1 MFKKQKKQ
9 INMQI
14 RISVVCWDKFSL
26 GPICEAAGPD
36 SPPLSFEYIPLFIK
50 RILSQKCRN
59 AQRSHT
65 FIQRVFQMFPKISN
79 DQRRAGA
86 VLSDSLGNVSDM
98 VIFFN

>member
-1 MFKKQKKQ
+1 MLNQFQ
-9 INMQI
+9 IEEINIQI
-14 RISVVCWDKFSL
+14 QISVACWDKFSL

-65 FIQRVFQMFPKISN
+65 FIQRLFQMFPKIGN
-79 DQRRAGA
+79 DQRGY
-86 VLSDSLGNVSDM
+86 VG
-98 VIFFN
+98 